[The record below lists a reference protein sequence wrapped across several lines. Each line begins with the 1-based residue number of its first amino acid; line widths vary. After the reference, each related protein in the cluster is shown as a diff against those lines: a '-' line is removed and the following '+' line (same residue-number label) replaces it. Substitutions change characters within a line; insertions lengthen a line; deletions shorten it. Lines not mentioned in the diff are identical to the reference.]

1 MSSFCLLYNLD
12 YFLDLIENNNK
23 KIDIFTIKEGSA
35 KKRNYQ
41 IVVCNELAMC
51 CHKSFLQD
59 LERLK
64 LCNNSLN

>member
-1 MSSFCLLYNLD
+1 MSSFCLLNLD
-12 YFLDLIENNNK
+12 YFWIYFENNNK
-23 KIDIFTIKEGSA
+23 KMNIFTKKEGSA